1 MLSKTDLHKALAD
14 IVGPRHVVTSDV
26 QTEAYAIW
34 YNSASL
40 NDDGSPWAPRPAA
53 VVTPIDAREISQIYK
68 LCGRHGY
75 QVKPFSTGWIATC
88 AAGSE
93 RTVMLDLIR
102 MDRILDIDVKNQ
114 IAVVEPYVRAGVL
127 QHELMKV
134 GLNVHIV
141 SAGAN
146 HSTLA
151 SVVAAWGYGSTG
163 PAMSYQARNMLGAEW
178 VMPDGEILTFGSAG
192 DGAAWFNADGPGPAT
207 RGAIR
212 GFFGTMGG
220 LGTFTKAAV
229 KLYHWDGDKKPETVG
244 ASPVYTLKEDLP
256 PNMKCYMLVWPGNKE
271 LADAGYLMGE
281 ADLMYAE
288 FRIPAYFAVMGLTDN
303 NREFV
308 DIWQT
313 GLFQKIAKATMVTF
327 MSGATQAEFDWKEKA
342 LRQILKE
349 TNGLSIPI
357 YYPGLA
363 ALKAIK
369 PIIAM
374 MDSPIR
380 VMSGIP
386 LLQKILD
393 KAPLN
398 REQARRF
405 TAQSY
410 LALVPNATNT
420 QSTFRV
426 GTLFTTLGAFDTWD
440 NGIAQT
446 EWLAKHK
453 KPFTDAGLLVQD
465 GDDTGVGGTFEA
477 GHMGYLE
484 GICTY
489 QANAPESVRAAR
501 ELAEAGIRAAIEAPF
516 GMPIGAV
523 GAVGNA
529 VMGPHCHNYHEWLQ
543 RIREAVDPDGA
554 GDGWTYA
561 GDAGGRRMF

>member
-1 MLSKTDLHKALAD
+1 MNKADLHKALAD
-14 IVGPRHVVTSDV
+14 IVGPEYVVSSDIHM
-26 QTEAYAIW
+26 EAYAIW

-40 NDDGSPWAPRPAA
+40 NADGSVWTPRPAA
-53 VVTPIDAREISQIYK
+53 VVLPKTAQEISRIYK
-68 LCGRHGY
+68 LCNSCDY

-93 RTVMLDLIR
+93 RTVMLDLSR
-102 MDRILDIDVKNQ
+102 MDRIIDIDIKNQ
-114 IAVVEPYVRAGVL
+114 IAVIEPYVKAGIL

-151 SVVAAWGYGSTG
+151 SVTSAWGYGSTG
-163 PAMSYQARNMLGAEW
+163 PSMSFQSRNFLGAEW
-178 VMPDGEILTFGSAG
+178 VMPDGQIQVFGSG
-192 DGAAWFNADGPGPAT
+192 GEGGKWFSADGPGPST

-220 LGTFTKAAV
+220 MGTFTKAAV
-229 KLYHWDGDKKPETVG
+229 KLYRWDGDKKPETTG
-244 ASPVYTLKEDLP
+244 ASPVFTLKDDLP
-256 PNMKCYMLVWPGNKE
+256 PNMRCYMLVWPSNKE
-271 LADAGYLMGE
+271 SADAGYLMGE
-281 ADLMYAE
+281 ADLQYAE
-288 FRIPAYFAVMGLTDN
+288 FRIPGYFAVMGLTDN
-303 NREFV
+303 NRQFV
-308 DIWQT
+308 DIWET
-313 GLFQKIAKATMVTF
+313 GLFQKVGRATMVTF
-327 MSGATQAEFDWKEKA
+327 MSGHSQAEFDWKEKA

-349 TNGLSIPI
+349 THGLSIPI

-363 ALKAIK
+363 VLKAIK
-369 PIIAM
+369 PIVAM
-374 MDSPIR
+374 INDPVSL
-380 VMSGIP
+380 MSKIP
-386 LLQKILD
+386 LIQSLLD
-393 KAPLN
+393 SAPMDPV
-398 REQARRF
+398 QARRY

-446 EWLAKHK
+446 EWLAKNK
-453 KPFTDAGLLVQD
+453 KQFTDAGLLVQD

-489 QANAPESVRAAR
+489 QSDVPASVQAAR
-501 ELAEAGIRAAIEAPF
+501 KLAEAGIQAAINVPF

-529 VMGPHCHNYHEWLQ
+529 VMGPHCSNYHEWIAKIQ
-543 RIREAVDPDGA
+543 KAFDPESASDS
-554 GDGWTYA
+554 WTYC
-561 GDAGGRRMF
+561 GDAGEKRMF